1 MTRAVRFCCSVR
13 LGQQAWPRHLDC
25 YARASQCDA
34 RDGRDRL
41 PLPGTTNPNV
51 TKSSQDSWKSIWR
64 LFPLLLSPVRYAFP
78 LVTSCYFLLPPATG
92 TVMRSPRVGG
102 HLVRAPEGAIA
113 RLGRSLL
120 RYGQDPRYGG
130 GELSVH
136 RHPRFA
142 AAAFVHGP
150 AYSCCREVLGGY
162 WRCENREI
170 DRQIGDIS
178 EIDNEADLALNL
190 GVRRR
195 RSSGAVRAP
204 NPPGAYP
211 TLINSISPSFLTCET
226 SSSATGAAQAGEYPA
241 TAPPQQHTMET
252 IPSKHARAR
261 SPKASSTPV

>member
-1 MTRAVRFCCSVR
+1 MALVPAAVVTREIPS
-13 LGQQAWPRHLDC
+13 
-25 YARASQCDA
+25 
-34 RDGRDRL
+34 
-41 PLPGTTNPNV
+41 
-51 TKSSQDSWKSIWR
+51 
-64 LFPLLLSPVRYAFP
+64 P
-78 LVTSCYFLLPPATG
+78 LVTSCPLVSPPASG
-92 TVMRSPRVGG
+92 TVLRPPRVGG
-102 HLVRAPEGAIA
+102 HLVSGPGRAIA
-113 RLGRSLL
+113 GLARSLL

-150 AYSCCREVLGGY
+150 AYSSCREVLGGY

-211 TLINSISPSFLTCET
+211 TLINNNMPLQPNY
-226 SSSATGAAQAGEYPA
+226 SSRCY
-241 TAPPQQHTMET
+241 
-252 IPSKHARAR
+252 
-261 SPKASSTPV
+261 

>member
-1 MTRAVRFCCSVR
+1 
-13 LGQQAWPRHLDC
+13 
-25 YARASQCDA
+25 
-34 RDGRDRL
+34 
-41 PLPGTTNPNV
+41 
-51 TKSSQDSWKSIWR
+51 
-64 LFPLLLSPVRYAFP
+64 
-78 LVTSCYFLLPPATG
+78 
-92 TVMRSPRVGG
+92 MRPPRVGG
-102 HLVRAPEGAIA
+102 HLVRAPEAA
-113 RLGRSLL
+113 VMYLGRCLL

-150 AYSCCREVLGGY
+150 AYSSCREVLGGY

-170 DRQIGDIS
+170 DRQFGDMS
-178 EIDNEADLALNL
+178 EINNEADLALNL

-211 TLINSISPSFLTCET
+211 NLINNIRPPFPTCET

-241 TAPPQQHTMET
+241 TAPPQHAMET
-252 IPSKHARAR
+252 IPAKRARAR
-261 SPKASSTPV
+261 SPNASSTPVVVQ

>member
-1 MTRAVRFCCSVR
+1 M
-13 LGQQAWPRHLDC
+13 
-25 YARASQCDA
+25 
-34 RDGRDRL
+34 
-41 PLPGTTNPNV
+41 PLPGTTNTNV
-51 TKSSQDSWKSIWR
+51 TKSPQDSRKSIWR
-64 LFPLLLSPVRYAFP
+64 LFPLLSSPVRYALFP
-78 LVTSCYFLLPPATG
+78 LVTSCHLVRPPATG
-92 TVMRSPRVGG
+92 TVMRPPRVGG
-102 HLVRAPEGAIA
+102 HLVRAPEAA
-113 RLGRSLL
+113 VMYLGRSLL

-150 AYSCCREVLGGY
+150 AYSSCREVLGGY

-170 DRQIGDIS
+170 DRQFGDMS
-178 EIDNEADLALNL
+178 EINNEADLALNL

-211 TLINSISPSFLTCET
+211 TLINNISPPFPTCET

-241 TAPPQQHTMET
+241 TTPP
-252 IPSKHARAR
+252 
-261 SPKASSTPV
+261 

>member
-1 MTRAVRFCCSVR
+1 
-13 LGQQAWPRHLDC
+13 
-25 YARASQCDA
+25 
-34 RDGRDRL
+34 
-41 PLPGTTNPNV
+41 
-51 TKSSQDSWKSIWR
+51 
-64 LFPLLLSPVRYAFP
+64 
-78 LVTSCYFLLPPATG
+78 
-92 TVMRSPRVGG
+92 MRPPRVGG

-113 RLGRSLL
+113 RLARSLL

-150 AYSCCREVLGGY
+150 AYSSCREVLGGY

-211 TLINSISPSFLTCET
+211 TLSPNK
-226 SSSATGAAQAGEYPA
+226 
-241 TAPPQQHTMET
+241 QHTPTFSRPVRPAAAPQEQH
-252 IPSKHARAR
+252 KQ
-261 SPKASSTPV
+261 ASTLPQHRHSTPWIPYTIQ